1 MHKALKEVNG
11 DFMSFKFTA
20 RVCSMHGIVTVR
32 SGIKT
37 FINFFNFGI
46 LKTSKALTAQR
57 LAASHSLSFFKAIA
71 NSSSSSI
78 TISSIF
84 EMFLNTFPQKML
96 KMSVYMNTFRFL
108 ISSQINIAVQ
118 CLSTDFSS
126 QKGVK
131 LY

>member
-1 MHKALKEVNG
+1 MHKAVKGVNG
-11 DFMSFKFTA
+11 DLMFFKFTA
-20 RVCSMHGIVTVR
+20 RLCSMHGILKVR

-37 FINFFNFGI
+37 FINFFNFDF

-57 LAASHSLSFFKAIA
+57 LVASHSLS
-71 NSSSSSI
+71 
-78 TISSIF
+78 
-84 EMFLNTFPQKML
+84 L
-96 KMSVYMNTFRFL
+96 KMSAYMNTFRFL